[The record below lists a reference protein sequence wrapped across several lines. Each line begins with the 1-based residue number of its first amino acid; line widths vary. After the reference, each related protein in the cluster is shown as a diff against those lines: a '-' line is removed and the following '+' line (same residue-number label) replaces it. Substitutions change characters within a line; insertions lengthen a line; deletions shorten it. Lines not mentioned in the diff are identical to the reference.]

1 MQVNPPAARQAGGGV
16 EYKWIVAMVVIIAVF
31 MSILDQTIV
40 NIAIPRLQTAFGA
53 DIHSVQWVLTAYI
66 LTLGVITPTSAFFSD
81 RLGIKRFYII
91 SLIIFTIGSALC
103 GLAWSLPILIF
114 FRILQGVGGAALF
127 PLSITLLFRE
137 FPPHERGTA
146 MGFFGIPA
154 LLAPAIGPTLGG
166 YLVTYAGWQLIFYI
180 NVPVGIVAV
189 ILAVI
194 FLREARVEEQTGFDF
209 PGFFLAALGLGMI
222 LYGLSD
228 ASTDGWGSGKI
239 LGLLIGG
246 GLILALFVAFE
257 LIIVNRGRHPL
268 LNLRLFTNKPF
279 RNSIIANVFV
289 VFSLFGGLFLFPIYL
304 QNLRGQSAFEAGL
317 LLLPQ
322 ALASMVSVVIGGRLV
337 DKVGARAV
345 MIPGLLVL
353 AFTTW
358 QLSLITL
365 YSPFWWLQSLF
376 VLRGIALGVSVQP
389 LTVTSL
395 SEISPRQLGQASSIN
410 TVTRSVASSL
420 GIAILATLVQT
431 QSKFHY
437 GHLADLVTPSSPLGQ
452 LLPRLQAYFVSLG
465 AAPLAAQSAA
475 LQVISGLVQRQAY
488 VLAIEDAFTFTVVI
502 IALAIIAVFFVPSRR
517 QSAQTIRT
525 TPRTTD
531 TTAEAEAEEPAGPVY
546 AMVE

>member
-1 MQVNPPAARQAGGGV
+1 M
-16 EYKWIVAMVVIIAVF
+16 
-31 MSILDQTIV
+31 
-40 NIAIPRLQTAFGA
+40 
-53 DIHSVQWVLTAYI
+53 
-66 LTLGVITPTSAFFSD
+66 
-81 RLGIKRFYII
+81 
-91 SLIIFTIGSALC
+91 
-103 GLAWSLPILIF
+103 
-114 FRILQGVGGAALF
+114 
-127 PLSITLLFRE
+127 
-137 FPPHERGTA
+137 
-146 MGFFGIPA
+146 
-154 LLAPAIGPTLGG
+154 
-166 YLVTYAGWQLIFYI
+166 
-180 NVPVGIVAV
+180 
-189 ILAVI
+189 
-194 FLREARVEEQTGFDF
+194 
-209 PGFFLAALGLGMI
+209 
-222 LYGLSD
+222 
-228 ASTDGWGSGKI
+228 
-239 LGLLIGG
+239 
-246 GLILALFVAFE
+246 
-257 LIIVNRGRHPL
+257 
-268 LNLRLFTNKPF
+268 
-279 RNSIIANVFV
+279 
-289 VFSLFGGLFLFPIYL
+289 
-304 QNLRGQSAFEAGL
+304 

-517 QSAQTIRT
+517 QSAQTTRP

-531 TTAEAEAEEPAGPVY
+531 TTAEVEAEEPAGPVY